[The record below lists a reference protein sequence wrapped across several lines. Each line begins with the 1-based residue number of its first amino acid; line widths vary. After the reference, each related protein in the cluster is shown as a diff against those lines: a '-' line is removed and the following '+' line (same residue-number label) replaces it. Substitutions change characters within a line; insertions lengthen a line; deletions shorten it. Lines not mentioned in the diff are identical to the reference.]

1 MWQKGRSGLRRIKI
15 KFSYYLIKNFM
26 KYKNKKLYIENL
38 PIEKLAKK
46 YGTPLYCY
54 SLNKIKDNIANF
66 KNNFKSINPTI
77 CFSVKSNSNIHLLKI
92 IKKMGLGADVVSKG
106 ELLKV
111 LKVGMEPKKIVFS
124 GVGKNYDELNLAIKK
139 KILLINVESESEIK
153 QIEKIANKIKTKVN
167 IGIRLNPD
175 IDPLTNSKI
184 STGRKEDKFGISKK
198 QFVKIVKKI
207 NSSKNLNLQ
216 CLSVHIGSQIT
227 NYKPYSKM
235 LNVIENL
242 IKKTK
247 HNFNYVDL
255 GGGMGIKYEK
265 NSKELNYQKYSS
277 LIGSFLK
284 KNKTK
289 IIFEPGRSIIGD
301 AGILISKIIYIK
313 DAIKIKFVIM
323 DAAMNDLIRPAL
335 YGAKHEIK
343 AVKKNNIKI
352 NKLHEFVGPVCETSD
367 KFSSLKKYQ
376 KLNENDLL
384 AIYDV
389 GAYGMALSSN
399 YNLRAKP
406 AEILVDR
413 SKVKVITKRQLIKNL
428 I

>member
-1 MWQKGRSGLRRIKI
+1 
-15 KFSYYLIKNFM
+15 M

-46 YGTPLYCY
+46 YSTPLYCY

-92 IKKMGLGADVVSKG
+92 IKKMRLGADVVSKG

-111 LKVGMEPKKIVFS
+111 LKVGMHPKKIVFS
-124 GVGKNYDELNLAIKK
+124 GVGKDYDELDLAIKK

-153 QIEKIANKIKTKVN
+153 QIEKIANKRKIKVN

-207 NSSKNLNLQ
+207 KSSKNLNLQ

-277 LIGSFLK
+277 LIGRFLK

-335 YGAKHEIK
+335 YGANHKIIPSIRSNKKFNKIIEI
-343 AVKKNNIKI
+343 
-352 NKLHEFVGPVCETSD
+352 VGPICETTD
-367 KFSSLKKYQ
+367 TFLRKENFQ
-376 KLNENDLL
+376 KLNEKDILIICNT
-384 AIYDV
+384 
-389 GAYGMALSSN
+389 GAYGISLFSN
-399 YNLRAKP
+399 YNLRPRP
-406 AEILVDR
+406 AELLING
-413 SKVKVITKRQLIKNL
+413 SKVKIINKKQKISE
-428 I
+428 II